1 MATESFAIIDFET
14 SGLSPDMG
22 NRATEVAA
30 VKVLDGV
37 VVDRYQSLMNSGE
50 RISSRITEITGITNE
65 MLEDAPD
72 SDEVMEELV
81 DFLDSDYL
89 VAHNATFDKKFLQS
103 ELSIAGIRRRF
114 DFTCSMNI
122 ARRVFPAAPNHKLE
136 TLIAY
141 RKLTNGERFHR
152 ALADANATWDL
163 WVDMSRVAGKKKGL
177 VRLTFHQMKSLYC

>member
-1 MATESFAIIDFET
+1 MSTESFAVIDFET

-22 NRATEVAA
+22 SRATEVAA
-30 VKVLDGV
+30 VKVVDGV

-50 RISSRITEITGITNE
+50 WISSRITEITGITNQ

-81 DFLDSDYL
+81 DFLDSDHL
-89 VAHNATFDKKFLQS
+89 IAHNASFDKKFLQS
-103 ELSIAGIRRRF
+103 ELSIAGIKRRF
-114 DFTCSMNI
+114 EFTCSMNI

-141 RKLTNGERFHR
+141 RKLAKAGRFHR
-152 ALADANATWDL
+152 ALADANATWSL
-163 WVDMSRVAGKKKGL
+163 WVDMSRAAGKKKGL
-177 VRLTFHQMKSLYC
+177 ATLTFQQMKSLYC

>member
-1 MATESFAIIDFET
+1 MPTESFAIIDFET

-30 VKVLDGV
+30 VKVVDGV

-50 RISSRITEITGITNE
+50 WISSRITEITGITNE
-65 MLEDAPD
+65 MSEDAPD

-89 VAHNATFDKKFLQS
+89 VAHNASFDRKFLQS

-114 DFTCSMNI
+114 DFTCSMSI

-141 RKLTNGERFHR
+141 RSLATGGRFHR

-163 WVDMSRVAGKKKGL
+163 WLDMSRAAGKKKGL
-177 VRLTFHQMKSLYC
+177 ARLTFHQMKSLY